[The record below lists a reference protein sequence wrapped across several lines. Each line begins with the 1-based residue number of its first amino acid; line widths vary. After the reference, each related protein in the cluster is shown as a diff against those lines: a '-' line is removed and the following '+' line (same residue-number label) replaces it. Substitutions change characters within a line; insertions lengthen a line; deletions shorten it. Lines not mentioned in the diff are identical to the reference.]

1 MLENVVRSVV
11 AALRERGIDA
21 SPAFPKAPARTG
33 GGGFVRVGVAGVRD
47 RSAGLA
53 RYLGVERDEAR
64 GEREV
69 YGLLCDMDL
78 SIDVYTPPAGDNA
91 AMEALTLFDRAA
103 DVIGGMGSLQVR
115 ELDCGA
121 PGPDKDT
128 GLFRLSGAAK
138 CSGLL
143 VSAEGDG
150 EDAVFADYVLR
161 GVLKR

>member
-1 MLENVVRSVV
+1 MLENVVRAVV
-11 AALRERGIDA
+11 AALREGGVEA
-21 SPAFPKAPARTG
+21 SPAFPKSPARTG
-33 GGGFVRVGVAGVRD
+33 DGGFVRVGVAGARD
-47 RSAGLA
+47 KSAGMA
-53 RYLGVERDEAR
+53 RYLGVETDAEH

-91 AMEALTLFDRAA
+91 AMDALALFDRTAEI
-103 DVIGGMGSLQVR
+103 IGGMGALRVR
-115 ELDCGA
+115 ELSCGA
-121 PGPDKDT
+121 PGPDQDT

-143 VSAEGDG
+143 VSAEGG
-150 EDAVFADYVLR
+150 EDAVFSDYVLR

>member
-1 MLENVVRSVV
+1 MLENVVRDLV

-21 SPAFPKAPARTG
+21 SPAFPRTPARAG
-33 GGGFVRVGVAGVRD
+33 GGGFVRVGVAGARD
-47 RSAGLA
+47 RSAGMA
-53 RYLGVERDEAR
+53 RYLGVEAD

-69 YGLLCDMDL
+69 YGLLCDIEL

-91 AMEALTLFDRAA
+91 AMDAIALFDRAA
-103 DVIGGMGSLQVR
+103 EIIGGMGPLQVK
-115 ELDCGA
+115 ELSCGA

-138 CSGLL
+138 CSGVL
-143 VSAEGDG
+143 VFAEEDGG

-161 GVLKR
+161 GVLKS